1 MAKEKRRGK
10 GEGSIAKVTKTVNG
24 KKYVAWRGRKTLD
37 EIDPRTGKNRHISVN
52 GKTKKEVVDKLREIE
67 MSMLTGTGNYHGEC
81 RMTMDQ
87 WFQEWLEK
95 YMVNIKSSTRDNYE
109 QKIRLYLS
117 PAMGKVKLKD
127 LSTHMIQSIISEY
140 VNPTLRTTPD
150 LSAKSIK
157 DTFSVLRTCL
167 DQAVL
172 TGLIPRNPMQ
182 GTKLPPVR
190 KNTRSIHPF
199 TEEELKTYLTMIE
212 GHKHE
217 LLFQFALYTGMRQ
230 SEILGL
236 TWSNID
242 WENHKILVDKQMA
255 KKKNAKGEP
264 VFEET
269 KTDKERFIA
278 VGPDA
283 IACLEKQQDIVDR
296 MRQTAGASCWE
307 EHDLVFP
314 NATGNKLS
322 YRTVYDCH
330 KRIVKKMGC
339 EDTRFHDLRHTYA
352 TACIKSGVDIK
363 TLQDNLGHSDVQT
376 TLNIYS
382 HVFDSMK
389 EASAH
394 QVEAYYSELKK
405 EK

>member
-10 GEGSIAKVTKTVNG
+10 GEGSIAKETTIVNG

-255 KKKNAKGEP
+255 KKRMPRESRSLRRPRRTKNGSSLSVRMPLP
-264 VFEET
+264 V
-269 KTDKERFIA
+269 
-278 VGPDA
+278 
-283 IACLEKQQDIVDR
+283 
-296 MRQTAGASCWE
+296 W
-307 EHDLVFP
+307 
-314 NATGNKLS
+314 
-322 YRTVYDCH
+322 
-330 KRIVKKMGC
+330 
-339 EDTRFHDLRHTYA
+339 
-352 TACIKSGVDIK
+352 KSSRPSWTECG
-363 TLQDNLGHSDVQT
+363 
-376 TLNIYS
+376 
-382 HVFDSMK
+382 
-389 EASAH
+389 
-394 QVEAYYSELKK
+394 
-405 EK
+405 